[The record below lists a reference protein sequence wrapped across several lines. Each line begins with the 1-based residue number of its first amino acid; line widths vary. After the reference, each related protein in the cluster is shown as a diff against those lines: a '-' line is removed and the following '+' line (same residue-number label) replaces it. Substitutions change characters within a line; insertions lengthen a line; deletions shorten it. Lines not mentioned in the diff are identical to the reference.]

1 MSKADQRRA
10 KRARAKARKQ
20 SRKDELKTSVEARQK
35 HVQKMGQD
43 IITAK
48 FRAGKGKSRHEGKK
62 EGDNFKYIT
71 SEKAF
76 RDISAVWRRFSEFV
90 AEHSDGTDLET
101 LDDILKYADEYIA
114 FKMGQGLS
122 AWTLTTYKAHLGKVF
137 NLPTTHFIPTPPRE
151 RKNAKRSRRET
162 ESDRHISKKKRDF
175 FERVGGALGL
185 RREELEKI
193 KGTALATRRA
203 KNGFWHIHVTEGTK
217 AGKDRWAP
225 ILANSPEEE
234 AEILD
239 YFRKAGSDYVFS
251 GKHGTHRVP
260 KKLDEH
266 AHRAI
271 YAKRIYLLYAKDP
284 ATLKNHQKTRLRKE
298 LRGYV
303 LDKAAEQKVSDVL
316 GHNRDNE
323 FRKSYVYD
331 LLE

>member
-76 RDISAVWRRFSEFV
+76 RDISACWRRFSAFV

-101 LDDILKYADEYIA
+101 LDDIIKYVDEYIA
-114 FKMGQGLS
+114 LKMVEGCS
-122 AWTLTTYKAHLGKVF
+122 AWTLTTYKSHLGKVF
-137 NLPTTHFIPTPPRE
+137 NVPTTHFIQTPPRE

-162 ESDRHISKKKRDF
+162 KSDRHISKKKLDF

-185 RREELEKI
+185 RRDELEKI
-193 KGTALATRRA
+193 KGTALAPRRA
-203 KNGFWHIHVTEGTK
+203 KNGLWYIHVTEGTK

-225 ILANSPEEE
+225 ILAENEQEE
-234 AEILD
+234 AEIIE
-239 YFRKAGSDYVFS
+239 FFKKAGTDYVFS

-260 KKLDEH
+260 KKLDQH
-266 AHRAI
+266 VNRAG

-284 ATLKNHQKTRLRKE
+284 STLKNHQKTRLRKE
-298 LRGYV
+298 LYGHV